1 MRRKDREITERAE
14 LGAILD
20 KAMVCR
26 VALNT
31 GTYPYIVPLSFGY
44 SWDQSLE
51 LFFHC
56 APAGRKLDLLSENN
70 AAGFEIDTGSELVTG
85 DKACD
90 WGMKYQSLVGTG
102 TVVEVTD
109 QHERLLAFERI
120 MAHYG
125 HVGPLEFDAKVL
137 ERTKVLKLRV
147 GELSG
152 KARG

>member
-1 MRRKDREITERAE
+1 MRRKDREIVDRGE
-14 LGAILD
+14 LTAILD
-20 KAMVCR
+20 KATVCR
-26 VALNT
+26 LALNA
-31 GTYPYIVPLSFGY
+31 GEFPYIVPLSFGY

-56 APAGRKLDLLSENN
+56 APAGRKLDLLSQNN
-70 AAGFEIDTGSELVTG
+70 AVGFEVDTGSELVTG

-102 TVVEVTD
+102 TVVEVTEA
-109 QHERLLAFERI
+109 HERRSAFERI